1 MRCLYQSLLS
11 LHGKL
16 IHLFRAVTL
25 VCGHAKGT
33 GQLWKRAFLSPRC
46 CVLRRKLA
54 LALAACRDSVGE
66 DRGRLIVAAATVFRL
81 LSGRGHRHNVELAG
95 VVEGRGGAAGA
106 RHILIL
112 LFLVLSRCEKW
123 RVALIFLA
131 CSAGHLRFGEGVHLR
146 RVVLI
151 ESVEAVLVRLT
162 GVMGHGARLFTLHI
176 AVELE
181 EICLISDIIIIWG
194 RFEICSISVL
204 FR

>member
-1 MRCLYQSLLS
+1 M
-11 LHGKL
+11 
-16 IHLFRAVTL
+16 
-25 VCGHAKGT
+25 
-33 GQLWKRAFLSPRC
+33 
-46 CVLRRKLA
+46 
-54 LALAACRDSVGE
+54 
-66 DRGRLIVAAATVFRL
+66 

-95 VVEGRGGAAGA
+95 VVEGRGGTAGA

-131 CSAGHLRFGEGVHLR
+131 CSARHLRFGKGVHLR
-146 RVVLI
+146 RIVLI
-151 ESVEAVLVRLT
+151 ESVEAVLVRLA